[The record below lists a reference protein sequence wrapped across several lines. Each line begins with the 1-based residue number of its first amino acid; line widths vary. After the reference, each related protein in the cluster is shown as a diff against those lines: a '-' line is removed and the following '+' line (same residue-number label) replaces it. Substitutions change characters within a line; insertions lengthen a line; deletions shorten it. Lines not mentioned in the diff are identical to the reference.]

1 MNYYS
6 LLIHLT
12 KLYPSR
18 KEQKTKVEK
27 LLIANDKPLTDGLVE
42 QAFLDTFIHKPLL
55 VIDDL
60 GENDTSGNAEWAKRD
75 RERLSEIL
83 DNRYQSMP
91 TIITSNMTVD
101 QVEQFLGDR
110 AFDRLQERLVII
122 RCDWESH
129 RQQNRV
135 VMEL

>member
-42 QAFLDTFIHKPLL
+42 QEVTRQFGHGFTHNVLTVNQISQQEYQAQAAIHDK
-55 VIDDL
+55 
-60 GENDTSGNAEWAKRD
+60 
-75 RERLSEIL
+75 
-83 DNRYQSMP
+83 
-91 TIITSNMTVD
+91 
-101 QVEQFLGDR
+101 
-110 AFDRLQERLVII
+110 
-122 RCDWESH
+122 H
-129 RQQNRV
+129 
-135 VMEL
+135 

>member
-42 QAFLDTFIHKPLL
+42 QEVKQQFGQGFTHNVLTVSQISQQEYQAQAAIHEK
-55 VIDDL
+55 
-60 GENDTSGNAEWAKRD
+60 
-75 RERLSEIL
+75 
-83 DNRYQSMP
+83 
-91 TIITSNMTVD
+91 
-101 QVEQFLGDR
+101 
-110 AFDRLQERLVII
+110 
-122 RCDWESH
+122 H
-129 RQQNRV
+129 
-135 VMEL
+135 